1 MLAGVDSLVLGLT
14 LGLAAGISPGPMLV
28 LVIVQTLRAGW
39 KAGVVTALTP
49 LVSDAVVIAATLLVL
64 NWLPGWVLPA
74 LGMLGGGYVIW
85 IAWETWRAAAQ
96 PITADG
102 AEPLTAGA
110 ALRRGLAVNLSSL
123 HPWLTWGTVLGPLV
137 LATAADG
144 LGLAVLFVA
153 GFYLMLVGSK
163 VLLALLVARGRR
175 VFTGPAYLWTMRLA
189 ALALAAL
196 AVVLIWE
203 SAVTLAG

>member
-1 MLAGVDSLVLGLT
+1 MLGLA

-49 LVSDAVVIAATLLVL
+49 LVSDAVVIAVTLLVL
-64 NWLPGWVLPA
+64 SRLPGWVLPA
-74 LGMLGGGYVIW
+74 IGVVGGGYVLW
-85 IAWETWRAAAQ
+85 IAWETWQAASHPIGDATAQ
-96 PITADG
+96 P
-102 AEPLTAGA
+102 LSAGA
-110 ALRRGLAVNLSSL
+110 ALRRALAVNLSSP
-123 HPWLTWGTVLGPLV
+123 HPWLTWATVLGPLV

-163 VLLALLVARGRR
+163 VVLALLVARGRR
-175 VFTGPAYLWTMRLA
+175 VFTGPAYLLTMRGA
-189 ALALAAL
+189 ALALVVL
-196 AVVLIWE
+196 AVLLIWE
-203 SAVTLAG
+203 SATQLTG